1 MRVLLV
7 EDNSVN
13 QRVGRLILEKL
24 GHRVDLAGNGL
35 EAVHA
40 VNLVPYDAVFMDI
53 QMPEMNGLDAT
64 RLIRAGTLPFR
75 QPYVIAVTANAT
87 VEDQRECLEAG
98 MDEFLTKPVRLG
110 HFKAALERAEAHA
123 VPPTMSVNR

>member
-24 GHRVDLAGNGL
+24 GHRVDVAANGI

-40 VNLVPYDAVFMDI
+40 VNLVPYDVVFMDI
-53 QMPEMNGLDAT
+53 QMPEMNGLDAS
-64 RLIRAGTLPFR
+64 RLIRADALPFR
-75 QPYVIAVTANAT
+75 QPYSSPSRPMPRSRTSETASRPAWT
-87 VEDQRECLEAG
+87 
-98 MDEFLTKPVRLG
+98 
-110 HFKAALERAEAHA
+110 
-123 VPPTMSVNR
+123 SS